1 MDATRPVRSLL
12 EGCRCTACGDPAL
25 TAQALGDADSVLVD
39 AIACGGCG
47 TTFDVVWGAPFLGHY
62 QAEDTPGLLE
72 IAANARADN
81 LYAGRQDVERLE
93 GLLQRYHEA
102 ADRSRFLATCRDE
115 FAHAPWFGHR
125 YAEYAA
131 FYSLSK
137 SIDFV
142 DRDVLDVGAGTG
154 YDTWRLVQA
163 GGRVT
168 AFEYNPVL
176 IRRGRSVVPEARWIG
191 GLAHALPFASETF
204 DIVCCNA
211 ALHHMRDV
219 LGAMHEMLRVLRPG
233 GWLLTTGDPF
243 RADDSVGETELDV
256 FDHHPD
262 VLLGV
267 NESIPPFRELVEV
280 LVSNKDRISVRF
292 LTSSLHEEREGRL
305 PTPLRRRGPRESRE
319 WSFRKRKRLSRA
331 SGSLSIRAHL
341 RKPLRLPAKTQGPTV
356 LRAGDYA
363 RVLDEYD
370 DALAV
375 LAPILPSS
383 FVDSAFPGERQT
395 KFELLN
401 GWQKPEPGRN
411 FRFAYKRARWFLTR
425 PEHSHGLRFRAKAAG
440 SRGVASSLRVHVA
453 GVPVGS
459 VPLGDEWS
467 EVVASVAH
475 VPECTRFVCELQ
487 VVPADSDDLGFD
499 DYRVAVKDRGFVQ

>member
-1 MDATRPVRSLL
+1 MS
-12 EGCRCTACGDPAL
+12 
-25 TAQALGDADSVLVD
+25 VD
-39 AIACGGCG
+39 AITCGGCSA
-47 TTFDVVWGAPFLGHY
+47 TFDVVWGVPFLGHY
-62 QAEDTPGLLE
+62 QADDIPGLLE

-81 LYAGRQDVERLE
+81 VYAGRQDVERLE

-102 ADRSRFLATCRDE
+102 ADRSQFLATCRDE
-115 FAHAPWFGHR
+115 FAHASWFGHR
-125 YAEYAA
+125 YAEYSA

-137 SIDFV
+137 NVDFA

-191 GLAHALPFASETF
+191 GLAHVLPFGSETF

-219 LGAMHEMLRVLRPG
+219 PGAMHEMLRVLRPG

-243 RADDSVGETELDV
+243 RADDSGDETELEV
-256 FDHHPD
+256 FGNHPD

-267 NESIPPFRELVEV
+267 NESIPRFGELVEA
-280 LVSNKDRISVRF
+280 LVSSQDRITVRF
-292 LTSSLHEEREGRL
+292 LTTSISERGKGRL
-305 PTPLRRRGPRESRE
+305 PTPLRRRNFRDRRE
-319 WSFRKRKRLSRA
+319 WPFRKRKRLSTA
-331 SGSLSIRAHL
+331 SGTISIRAHM
-341 RKPLRLPAKTQGPTV
+341 RKPLPLPGKTQGPTV

-363 RVLDEYD
+363 SVLDEYD
-370 DALAV
+370 DALAT
-375 LAPILPSS
+375 LAEILPSS
-383 FVDSAFPGERQT
+383 FVDLAFPGERQT

-401 GWQKPEPGRN
+401 GWQKPEPGTN
-411 FRFAYKRARWFLTR
+411 FRCAYKRARWFLTR
-425 PEHSHGLRFRAKAAG
+425 PEDLQTLRFCARAPDVG
-440 SRGVASSLRVHVA
+440 RVVSSLQVRIA
-453 GVPVGS
+453 GVPVAK

-467 EVVASVAH
+467 EAVVSVAH
-475 VPECTRFVCELQ
+475 VPSCARFVCELHAL
-487 VVPADSDDLGFD
+487 PAETDDLGFD
-499 DYRVAVKDRGFVQ
+499 DYRFAIKDRQFV